1 MHNLKA
7 NIDKISE
14 IVFNALD
21 GAINEFSN
29 FRPYPNRPKVPD
41 LQIVA
46 MAVTAE
52 ALSIDSENLLY
63 SKLKTDYPEFYKHLP
78 DRSNYNRRKRA
89 LRDYIDKVTSILGS
103 LLITNINSNVIDSMP
118 VPVCR
123 YVRAKKLRIL
133 KDQPDLKPNRGYNHI
148 DKSHYFGFKFHLLI
162 SANGVVRDY
171 ILAPASEHDVTKL
184 ISLSSSLSNKSEILG
199 DKGYLSKSI
208 QVNLFESKE
217 IRVCTPLRSNMV
229 GPTEWNGRMNKQRK
243 RIETLF
249 SQLCDQMMFK
259 RNYAKS
265 LVGLLARI
273 SAKIAATT
281 CLQFINFTEGKS
293 LNQLKHALAI

>member
-7 NIDKISE
+7 NIDKIYQ
-14 IVFNALD
+14 IVAEVLE
-21 GAINEFSN
+21 GSINEFNN
-29 FRPYPNRPKVPD
+29 FRPYPNRPKLPD

-46 MAVTAE
+46 IAITAE

-63 SKLKTDYPEFYKHLP
+63 SKLKTDYPEYYKQLP
-78 DRSNYNRRKRA
+78 DRSNFNRRKRA
-89 LRDYIDKVTSILGS
+89 LRDYIDKVTSAIS
-103 LLITNINSNVIDSMP
+103 TDLLKDNITNVIDSMP

-133 KDQPDLKPNRGYNHI
+133 KDQPDLKPNKGYNHI
-148 DKSHYFGFKFHLLI
+148 DKTSFFGFKFHLLI
-162 SANGVVRDY
+162 STTGVIRDY
-171 ILAPASEHDVTKL
+171 ILAPASQHDVTKL
-184 ISLSSSLSNKSEILG
+184 ISLSASLSDKSEILG

-208 QVNLFESKE
+208 QYDLFQDRQ
-217 IRVCTPLRSNMV
+217 IRVCTPLRGNMI
-229 GPTEWNGRMNKQRK
+229 GPTEWTGKRNKQRK

-265 LVGLLARI
+265 VVGLLARI

-281 CLQFINFTEGKS
+281 CLQLINFTQGKS
-293 LNQLKHALAI
+293 LNKLKHALAA